1 MSQRFKTPLTS
12 FIAKSKPFAD
22 GQIATAVDKTL
33 QDLLLQ
39 RIQTGVAQ
47 GLADPPHAFD
57 KDRVVLSH

>member
-1 MSQRFKTPLTS
+1 MSQRLKTPLTR